1 MYAYVYVYVCIC
13 MYMYVN
19 VCICM
24 YMYVH
29 VCMCMLIF
37 TFTEGICVFSL
48 VVSFYQYDVG
58 AVSPELS
65 HSIIGMPGLI
75 TCYLHRF
82 AVVTHAV

>member
-1 MYAYVYVYVCIC
+1 MYMYVYVCIC
-13 MYMYVN
+13 MYMYVY

-37 TFTEGICVFSL
+37 TEGICVFSL
-48 VVSFYQYDVG
+48 VVSFFQYEVG